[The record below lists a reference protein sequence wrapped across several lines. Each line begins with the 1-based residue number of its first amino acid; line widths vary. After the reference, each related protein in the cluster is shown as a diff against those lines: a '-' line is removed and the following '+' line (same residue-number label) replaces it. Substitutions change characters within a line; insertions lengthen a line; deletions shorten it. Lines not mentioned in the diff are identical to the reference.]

1 MSYGGAYNVNDQRSF
16 PPILRLLDEFDQYSR
31 ANDRSSRG
39 TSSPTKYTPK
49 FDIKENQDAYL
60 LYGEFPGI
68 DQKDIEIEFT
78 DASTLTIKGQVE
90 RKYGSD
96 THDITDKKVTH
107 RVTVEDE
114 EEEAAKLIPN
124 SQIKTVNTPP
134 EQAEKYWITE
144 RSVGAFHRDFAFPVR
159 VDQDNVKASM
169 KNGILSIV
177 VPKLKKTQGR
187 KITIE

>member
-1 MSYGGAYNVNDQRSF
+1 MSYSGAHNINEQRSF

-39 TSSPTKYTPK
+39 ASTSTKYTPK

-68 DQKDIEIEFT
+68 DQKDIDIEFT
-78 DASTLTIKGQVE
+78 DASTLTIKGHVE
-90 RKYGSD
+90 RKYSSD
-96 THDITDKKVTH
+96 TQETSNKKTTH

-114 EEEAAKLIPN
+114 EEEAAKLI
-124 SQIKTVNTPP
+124 SDAQVKVVNTSP
-134 EQAEKYWITE
+134 EQIEKYWITE

-187 KITIE
+187 KIMIE

>member
-1 MSYGGAYNVNDQRSF
+1 MSYGGTHNISDQRSF

-39 TSSPTKYTPK
+39 NSTSTKYTPK
-49 FDIKENQDAYL
+49 FDIKESQDAYL

-68 DQKDIEIEFT
+68 DQKDIDIEFT
-78 DASTLTIKGQVE
+78 DASTLTIKGHVE
-90 RKYGSD
+90 RKYTSD
-96 THDITDKKVTH
+96 THEPSNKKITH

-114 EEEAAKLIPN
+114 EEEAAKLTSNAQVKPI
-124 SQIKTVNTPP
+124 ITAP
-134 EQAEKYWITE
+134 EQTEKYWITE

-169 KNGILSIV
+169 KNGILSIT
-177 VPKLKKTQGR
+177 VPKLKKIQGR